1 MHAGIE
7 FLSGWG
13 EMVDKDRAKETMNE
27 IAGRTKRQVGG
38 WTGDTGARIES
49 HGQEVEGKTQKTWGG
64 VKGTVRAARDEVRK
78 EQDRSNAK
86 GR

>member
-13 EMVDKDRAKETMNE
+13 EMVDKDRAKGTMNE
-27 IAGRTKRQVGG
+27 TAGRVKRQVGE
-38 WTGDTGARIES
+38 WTGHTDAQMEGLV
-49 HGQEVEGKTQKTWGG
+49 QEMKGNAQKTWGG

-78 EQDRSNAK
+78 EQDRSNLK